1 MMIKLRPT
9 FTLARRYLFNR
20 KGERVSVPDDYQLPT
35 AIRNLGF
42 RLHQAEDYGTLLG
55 DVMRLREQLEEV
67 ARHDPVIGVDPVL
80 AAIDEI
86 LAQDAR
92 RQQVAPELDA

>member
-20 KGERVSVPDDYQLPT
+20 EGERVPVPAGYQLPT
-35 AIRNLGF
+35 VMRNLGF
-42 RLHQAEDYGTLLG
+42 RLHEAEDYGTLVG

-67 ARHDPVIGVDPVL
+67 ARHDTVIGIDAIL
-80 AAIDEI
+80 AAIDDI

-92 RQQVAPELDA
+92 RHVSAPELGK